1 MEAELAQLIT
11 KSSTNSDEMKNEVE
25 FLKQAK
31 HAQEALEQF
40 NAVLNDPRFAT
51 NDLMKAGAMENVMK
65 QTVRILRSL
74 ILYVLSEVLLAV
86 VQ

>member
-1 MEAELAQLIT
+1 MEAELTQLIT

-40 NAVLNDPRFAT
+40 NAVLTDSRFAT

-86 VQ
+86 FQ

>member
-11 KSSTNSDEMKNEVE
+11 KSSTTSDEMKTESE

-40 NAVLNDPRFAT
+40 NAVLTDSRFAT

-65 QTVRILRSL
+65 QTVRMLSSL
-74 ILYVLSEVLLAV
+74 IYFVLSEVPPLAV
-86 VQ
+86 F

>member
-40 NAVLNDPRFAT
+40 NAVLTDSRFAT

-86 VQ
+86 FQ

>member
-40 NAVLNDPRFAT
+40 NAVLNDPQFAT